1 MHISRIQV
9 RTVENNLDPR
19 IPQSER
25 EKFLKSSRPK
35 MIGQRLPQIYS
46 QLARYVKAISCLII
60 GWPKLCGDCDFRFA
74 PSLSCLV
81 NGVPPP
87 LVALG
92 VGEPLWC
99 PGVGNLWT
107 VVVPYPH
114 VNVTETWRHGLN
126 HCRQVLK
133 VGDPFCQYVV

>member
-19 IPQSER
+19 IPQSQR

-35 MIGQRLPQIYS
+35 VI
-46 QLARYVKAISCLII
+46 VKAISYLII
-60 GWPKLCGDCDFRFA
+60 RWPKLCGDCDFRFA

-107 VVVPYPH
+107 VVVPYSH